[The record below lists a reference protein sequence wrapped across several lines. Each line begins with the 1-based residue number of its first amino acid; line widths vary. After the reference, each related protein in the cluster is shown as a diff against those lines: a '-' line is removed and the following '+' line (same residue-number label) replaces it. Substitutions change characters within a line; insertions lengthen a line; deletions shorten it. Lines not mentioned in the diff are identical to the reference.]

1 MADKNQQELAAEA
14 GKTLLTETL
23 LFDPVVMDGT
33 DSLSPV
39 GKWRE
44 NEPIQWN
51 GELAVWEYESDGGI
65 HFCSRLDPD
74 TDARG
79 N

>member
-1 MADKNQQELAAEA
+1 MADKHQQELAAEA

-23 LFDPVVMDGT
+23 LFDPIVMEGT
-33 DSLSPV
+33 DSSSPV

-51 GELAVWEYESDGGI
+51 AELAVWEYKSDGGI
-65 HFCSRLDPD
+65 LFCSRLDLD

>member
-14 GKTLLTETL
+14 GKTLLSDTL
-23 LFDPVVMDGT
+23 ADSTLAMEGT
-33 DSLSPV
+33 DSLSPA
-39 GKWRE
+39 GMWRE
-44 NEPIQWN
+44 NEPIHWN
-51 GELAVWEYESDGGI
+51 QELAVWEYKTDASV
-65 HFCSRLDPD
+65 FTCSRMDPG